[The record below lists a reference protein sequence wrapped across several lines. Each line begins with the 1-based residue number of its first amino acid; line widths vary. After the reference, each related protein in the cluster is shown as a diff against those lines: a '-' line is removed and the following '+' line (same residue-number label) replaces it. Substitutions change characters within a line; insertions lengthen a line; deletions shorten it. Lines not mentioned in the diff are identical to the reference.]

1 MDTIPKEL
9 VVDFDQTGIRYVPVS
24 DWTMVEEGAKR
35 VELVS
40 KDDKRK
46 ITALL
51 AGSMSGEFL
60 PPQLIN
66 QGKTSRCLPNYDFLA
81 YFILC

>member
-1 MDTIPKEL
+1 VVSMDKIPKEL
-9 VVDFDQTGIRYVPVS
+9 VVDFDQPVS